1 MLLKQTTLALWLA
14 ASAVAVADDAPKP
27 VVVVT
32 AVKAPVLT
40 TVELTGS
47 VTARRQASLSSRT
60 DGLIRKLLVDSGDVV
75 KSGDLLMELDD
86 ELAVLALERV
96 IAGREQAEVILANAT
111 RLETEASQ
119 LTKTGAFARS
129 EAESRKTALKVGETE
144 LRRGVALEKEQR
156 SLVERHRLLAPFDG
170 VISMKLAEEGEWV
183 ETGTPVVEL
192 VETGSLRMD
201 VQAPQELYPM
211 LRKNPEI
218 TIRLDAYPAESLGGR
233 ITAIVPVKDAV
244 ARTFLVRMEIDDPGK
259 LAAAGMSGRVTLTF
273 SDDKGTMQIPR
284 DAIIRLPDGTTKVWV
299 VDQSGNQAITHSTT
313 VKTGRG
319 LGESIEIIEGIENGS
334 RIVVRGNESLTEGQ
348 LVSIIPAAPESTPAA
363 RCSTCPFAGERAGR
377 AKSQVRAVTPLFRS
391 SFLYRYVYRCFV
403 PEEKRGA
410 VPQGQSATLRYRLFS
425 PITFHFVGREE
436 PLVCFFP

>member
-1 MLLKQTTLALWLA
+1 MLFKRTTFALWLTGMT
-14 ASAVAVADDAPKP
+14 VAVADDSPKP
-27 VVVVT
+27 VIVVT
-32 AVKAPVLT
+32 AEQSPVST

-96 IAGREQAEVILANAT
+96 VAGREQAEVQLADAT
-111 RLETEASQ
+111 RLETEANQ

-144 LRRGVALEKEQR
+144 LRRGMAMEKEQR

-170 VISMKLAEEGEWV
+170 VISAKLAEEGEWV

-192 VETGSLRMD
+192 VETGRLRMD
-201 VQAPQELYPM
+201 VQAPQELHPL
-211 LRKNPEI
+211 LRENPEI

-233 ITAIVPVKDAV
+233 ISAVVPVKDAV
-244 ARTFLVRMEIDDPGK
+244 ARTFLIRMEFDDPGK

-273 SDDKGTMQIPR
+273 SDDKGTMQVPR
-284 DAIIRLPDGTTKVWV
+284 DAIIRLPDGTTKVWI
-299 VDQSGNQAITHSTT
+299 VDERDEKATARSST
-313 VKTGRG
+313 VRTGRG
-319 LGESIEIIEGIENGS
+319 LGESIEITEGIENGS

-348 LVSIIPAAPESTPAA
+348 WVSIIPAAPESTPA
-363 RCSTCPFAGERAGR
+363 
-377 AKSQVRAVTPLFRS
+377 VR
-391 SFLYRYVYRCFV
+391 
-403 PEEKRGA
+403 
-410 VPQGQSATLRYRLFS
+410 
-425 PITFHFVGREE
+425 
-436 PLVCFFP
+436 

>member
-1 MLLKQTTLALWLA
+1 
-14 ASAVAVADDAPKP
+14 
-27 VVVVT
+27 
-32 AVKAPVLT
+32 
-40 TVELTGS
+40 
-47 VTARRQASLSSRT
+47 
-60 DGLIRKLLVDSGDVV
+60 
-75 KSGDLLMELDD
+75 
-86 ELAVLALERV
+86 V

-170 VISMKLAEEGEWV
+170 VISKKLAEEGEWV

-363 RCSTCPFAGERAGR
+363 R
-377 AKSQVRAVTPLFRS
+377 
-391 SFLYRYVYRCFV
+391 
-403 PEEKRGA
+403 
-410 VPQGQSATLRYRLFS
+410 
-425 PITFHFVGREE
+425 
-436 PLVCFFP
+436 

>member
-363 RCSTCPFAGERAGR
+363 R
-377 AKSQVRAVTPLFRS
+377 
-391 SFLYRYVYRCFV
+391 
-403 PEEKRGA
+403 
-410 VPQGQSATLRYRLFS
+410 
-425 PITFHFVGREE
+425 
-436 PLVCFFP
+436 